1 MQKVAILYDVSQAV
15 LSTFDLDEVLSQILM
30 IAKDYF
36 RVENCAI
43 LLLDPTDQKLKV
55 RKEFGGNRIARDIAI
70 PLGKGIIG
78 SSAKR
83 KLPIY
88 VPDVSKDPR
97 YIKTFTETR
106 CELAIPLVVRDEVYG
121 VLDFQSVDLD
131 YFDKDTIDLLTLF
144 STQASIALANAR
156 LYSKEQR
163 QRAQLEAINA
173 IADQI
178 SKTNELG
185 DLLQKICSLIPEK
198 FPVDHAILILRE
210 GEPDEQR
217 LLMRAHAGR
226 LTPLFSSQY
235 ELPPGDGL
243 CRTAYHRGEVV
254 VDNHVRSSERYI
266 PGFKETCSELCLPLI
281 AFQETLGVLVLESAQ
296 LDAFQEQDIRV
307 LQSVADICAIGIRNA
322 MQLHQ
327 AKTMASTDGLTGI
340 YNRRGFE
347 TRILEE
353 IAGAQRNGL
362 GVSLLIIDIDHFKR
376 LNDEFGH
383 LLGDE
388 VLRQVAKIFTQQIRK
403 NDVVCRYGG
412 EEFAILLPETTT
424 ERAAA
429 VADKLR
435 RVVADFQFPGV
446 PRPVTISLGVADC
459 PTHAASRDDLVR
471 AADEAMYAAKQN
483 GRNRIETAQQTV
495 AKGVAR

>member
-43 LLLDPTDQKLKV
+43 LLLDPADQNLKV
-55 RKEFGGNRIARDIAI
+55 RKEFGGNRLDIEI
-70 PLGKGIIG
+70 PVGKGIIG
-78 SSAKR
+78 SAAKR

-88 VPDVSKDPR
+88 VSDVSKDPR
-97 YIKTFTETR
+97 YIKTFSKTKS
-106 CELAIPLVVRDEVYG
+106 ELAIPLMVRDEVYG
-121 VLDFQSVDLD
+121 VLDFQSGQLD
-131 YFDKDTIDLLTLF
+131 YFDTDTIDLLTLF

-163 QRAQLEAINA
+163 QRAHLEAINA

-178 SKTNELG
+178 SKTIDLNEL
-185 DLLQKICSLIPEK
+185 LEKICSLITGGK
-198 FPVDHAILILRE
+198 FSVDHAALMLRE
-210 GEPDEQR
+210 GELDEQR

-226 LTPLFSSQY
+226 LTPLKPGQW

-243 CRTAYHRGEVV
+243 CRTAFHRGEVV
-254 VDNHVRSSERYI
+254 VENDVARAQRYI
-266 PGFKETCSELCLPLI
+266 PGFKETRSELCLPLI
-281 AFQETLGVLVLESAQ
+281 ALEDTLGVLVLESEKA
-296 LDAFQEQDIRV
+296 DNFQPEDIRV

-322 MQLHQ
+322 LQLHQ

-347 TRILEE
+347 TRVIESLAAAE
-353 IAGAQRNGL
+353 RNGL
-362 GVSLLIIDIDHFKR
+362 GLALLMIDIDHFKK

-388 VLRQVAKIFTQQIRK
+388 VLRQVARAFTQHIRK
-403 NDVVCRYGG
+403 NDLVCRYGG
-412 EEFAILLPETTT
+412 EEFAILLPETHTD
-424 ERAAA
+424 RAAA
-429 VADKLR
+429 VAEKLR
-435 RVVADFQFPGV
+435 RVVQEFQFPGV
-446 PRPVTISLGVADC
+446 PRPVTISLGVADF
-459 PTHAASRDDLVR
+459 PNHAKNRDELVR
-471 AADEAMYAAKQN
+471 AADSALYVAKVN
-483 GRNRIETAQQTV
+483 GRNRIETAEQAV
-495 AKGVAR
+495 GKGTTT

>member
-43 LLLDPTDQKLKV
+43 LLLDPLDQKLKV
-55 RKEFGGNRIARDIAI
+55 RKEFGGDRLNIEIA
-70 PLGKGIIG
+70 LGKGVIG
-78 SSAKR
+78 SAAKR
-83 KLPIY
+83 KLPVY
-88 VPDVSKDPR
+88 VPDVSKDTR
-97 YIKTFTETR
+97 YIKTFAETR
-106 CELAIPLVVRDEVYG
+106 SELAIPLVVRDEVYG
-121 VLDFQSVDLD
+121 VLDFQSGQLD
-131 YFDKDTIDLLTLF
+131 YFDSDTVDLLTLF
-144 STQASIALANAR
+144 STQASIAVANAR

-178 SKTNELG
+178 SKTIELN
-185 DLLQKICSLIPEK
+185 DLLEKICSLIISK
-198 FPVDHAILILRE
+198 FPVDHAVLMLRD

-217 LLMRAHAGR
+217 LLMRAHAGQF
-226 LTPLFSSQY
+226 TPIMPGQW

-243 CRTAYHRGEVV
+243 CRTAFHRGEVV
-254 VDNHVRSSERYI
+254 VENDVSKAQRYI
-266 PGFKETCSELCLPLI
+266 PGFKETRSELCVPLL
-281 AFQETLGVLVLESAQ
+281 ALEETLGVLVLESAKINN
-296 LDAFQEQDIRV
+296 FQEEDIRV
-307 LQSVADICAIGIRNA
+307 LQSVAGICAVGIRTA

-347 TRILEE
+347 TRIIESLAAAE
-353 IAGAQRNGL
+353 RNGL
-362 GVSLLIIDIDHFKR
+362 GLALLMIDIDHFKK

-388 VLRQVAKIFTQQIRK
+388 VLRQVAKLFSQHIRK
-403 NDVVCRYGG
+403 NDLVCRYGG
-412 EEFAILLPETTT
+412 EEFAILLPETSTD
-424 ERAAA
+424 RAVG

-435 RVVADFQFPGV
+435 KVVQEHQFPGV
-446 PRPVTISLGVADC
+446 PRPVTISLGVADF
-459 PTHAASRDDLVR
+459 PSHSKNRDELVR
-471 AADEAMYAAKQN
+471 AADSALYVAKVN
-483 GRNRIETAQQTV
+483 GRNRIETAEQAV
-495 AKGVAR
+495 GKGTTT

>member
-43 LLLDPTDQKLKV
+43 LLLDPADQKLKV
-55 RKEFGGNRIARDIAI
+55 RKEFGGDRLNIEI
-70 PLGKGIIG
+70 PLGKGVIG
-78 SSAKR
+78 SAAKR

-97 YIKTFTETR
+97 YVKTFNQTR
-106 CELAIPLVVRDEVYG
+106 SELAIPLMVRDEVYG
-121 VLDFQSVDLD
+121 VLDFQSGLLD
-131 YFDKDTIDLLTLF
+131 YFDSDTIDLLTLF
-144 STQASIALANAR
+144 STQASIALANSR

-178 SKTNELG
+178 SKTIELN
-185 DLLQKICSLIPEK
+185 DLLEKICSLITGK
-198 FPVDHAILILRE
+198 FSVDHAVLMLRE
-210 GEPDEQR
+210 GDADEQR
-217 LLMRAHAGR
+217 LVMRAHAGR
-226 LTPLFSSQY
+226 LTPLMPGQW

-243 CRTAYHRGEVV
+243 CRTAFHRGEVV
-254 VDNHVRSSERYI
+254 VENDVLRAQRYI
-266 PGFKETCSELCLPLI
+266 SGFKETRSELCIPLV
-281 AFQETLGVLVLESAQ
+281 ALEETLGVLVLESEKT
-296 LDAFQEQDIRV
+296 DTFREEDIRV
-307 LQSVADICAIGIRNA
+307 LQSVAGICAVGIRNA

-347 TRILEE
+347 TRIIESLAAAE
-353 IAGAQRNGL
+353 RNGL
-362 GVSLLIIDIDHFKR
+362 GLALLMIDIDHFKK

-388 VLRQVAKIFTQQIRK
+388 VLRQVARLFTQHIRK
-403 NDVVCRYGG
+403 NDLVCRYGG
-412 EEFAILLPETTT
+412 EEFAILLPETHT
-424 ERAAA
+424 ERALA
-429 VADKLR
+429 VAEKLR
-435 RVVADFQFPGV
+435 RVVQEHQFPGV
-446 PRPVTISLGVADC
+446 PRPVTISLGVADF
-459 PTHAASRDDLVR
+459 PNHSRTRDELVR
-471 AADEAMYAAKQN
+471 AADSALYVAKVN
-483 GRNRIETAQQTV
+483 GRNRIETAEQ
-495 AKGVAR
+495 AIDKGTAT

>member
-43 LLLDPTDQKLKV
+43 LLLDTNDQKLKV
-55 RKEFGGNRIARDIAI
+55 RKEFGRARLEIEI
-70 PLGKGIIG
+70 PMGKGIIG
-78 SSAKR
+78 TAAKR

-88 VPDVSKDPR
+88 APDVSKDPR

-106 CELAIPLVVRDEVYG
+106 SELAIPLVVRDEVYG
-121 VLDFQSVDLD
+121 VLDFQSVQLD
-131 YFDKDTIDLLTLF
+131 YFDTDTIDLLTLF

-178 SKTNELG
+178 SKTSELD

-198 FPVDHAILILRE
+198 FPVDHAVLVMRDGAL
-210 GEPDEQR
+210 DEQR
-217 LLMRAHAGR
+217 LVMRAHAGR
-226 LTPLFSSQY
+226 LTSIFDTQW

-254 VDNHVRSSERYI
+254 VENNVRQSQRYI
-266 PGFKETCSELCLPLI
+266 PGFKETQSELCLPLI
-281 AFQETLGVLVLESAQ
+281 AFEEPLGVLVLDSAQ
-296 LDAFQEQDIRV
+296 PDNFRDEDVRV
-307 LQSVADICAIGIRNA
+307 LQSVADICAVGIRNA

-347 TRILEE
+347 TRIIETL
-353 IAGAQRNGL
+353 AAADRNGL
-362 GVSLLIIDIDHFKR
+362 GLSLLIIDIDHFKR

-388 VLRQVAKIFTQQIRK
+388 VLRQVAKVFTQQLRK

-412 EEFAILLPETTT
+412 AEFAILLPETMSD
-424 ERAAA
+424 RAHA
-429 VADKLR
+429 VAEKLR
-435 RVVADFQFPGV
+435 RVVAEYQFPGV
-446 PRPVTISLGVADC
+446 PRAVTISLGIADC
-459 PTHAASRDDLVR
+459 PTHAATRDELVR
-471 AADEAMYAAKQN
+471 AADEALYAAKQN
-483 GRNRIETAQQTV
+483 GRNRVEIAHQV
-495 AKGVAR
+495 VGKGATR

>member
-43 LLLDPTDQKLKV
+43 LLLDSTDQKLKV
-55 RKEFGGNRIARDIAI
+55 RKEFGGNRLNIEI
-70 PLGKGIIG
+70 PVGKGIIG

-88 VPDVSKDPR
+88 VPDVSKDAR

-106 CELAIPLVVRDEVYG
+106 SELAIPLMVRDEVYG
-121 VLDFQSVDLD
+121 VLDFQSGTLD
-131 YFDKDTIDLLTLF
+131 YFDSDTIDLLTLF
-144 STQASIALANAR
+144 STQASIALANSR

-178 SKTNELG
+178 SKTIELT
-185 DLLQKICSLIPEK
+185 DLLEKICSLITGK
-198 FPVDHAILILRE
+198 FSVDHAVLMLRD
-210 GEPDEQR
+210 GEADEQR
-217 LLMRAHAGR
+217 LVMRAHAGR
-226 LTPLFSSQY
+226 LTALMEGQW

-243 CRTAYHRGEVV
+243 CRTSYHRGEVV
-254 VDNHVRSSERYI
+254 VENDVAKAQRYI
-266 PGFKETCSELCLPLI
+266 PGFKETRSELCLPLI
-281 AFQETLGVLVLESAQ
+281 ALEETLGVLVLESAQ
-296 LDAFQEQDIRV
+296 IENFQEEDIRV
-307 LQSVADICAIGIRNA
+307 LQSVADICAIGVRNA

-347 TRILEE
+347 TRIIESLAAAE
-353 IAGAQRNGL
+353 RNGL
-362 GVSLLIIDIDHFKR
+362 GLALLMIDIDHFKK

-388 VLRQVAKIFTQQIRK
+388 VLRQVAKVFSQHIRK
-403 NDVVCRYGG
+403 NDLVCRYGG
-412 EEFAILLPETTT
+412 EEFAILLPETHT
-424 ERAAA
+424 ERAMG

-435 RVVADFQFPGV
+435 KVVQEHQFPGV
-446 PRPVTISLGVADC
+446 PRPVTISLGIADF
-459 PTHAASRDDLVR
+459 PNHAKGRDELVR
-471 AADEAMYAAKQN
+471 AADSALYVAKVN
-483 GRNRIETAQQTV
+483 GRNRIETAEQAV
-495 AKGVAR
+495 GKGTAT

>member
-15 LSTFDLDEVLSQILM
+15 LSTFDLDEVLSQILL

-43 LLLDPTDQKLKV
+43 LLLDHADQKLKV
-55 RKEFGGNRIARDIAI
+55 RKEFGGNRIALDIAI
-70 PLGKGIIG
+70 PVGKGIIG
-78 SSAKR
+78 NAAKR
-83 KLPIY
+83 KLPVY
-88 VPDVSKDPR
+88 APDVSKDSR

-106 CELAIPLVVRDEVYG
+106 SELAIPLVVRDEVYG
-121 VLDFQSVDLD
+121 VLDFQSGQLD
-131 YFDKDTIDLLTLF
+131 YFDTDTIDLLTLF

-156 LYSKEQR
+156 LYSKQQR

-178 SKTNELG
+178 SKTIELN
-185 DLLQKICSLIPEK
+185 DLLEKICSLITSK
-198 FPVDHAILILRE
+198 FSVDHAVLMLRE

-226 LTPLFSSQY
+226 LTALMHGQW

-243 CRTAYHRGEVV
+243 CRTAFHRGEVV
-254 VDNHVRSSERYI
+254 VENDVAKAQHYI
-266 PGFKETCSELCLPLI
+266 PGFKETRSELCLPLI
-281 AFQETLGVLVLESAQ
+281 ALEETLGVLVLDSVK
-296 LDAFQEQDIRV
+296 LDNFQEEEISV
-307 LQSVADICAIGIRNA
+307 LQSVAGICAIGIRNA

-347 TRILEE
+347 TRIIESL
-353 IAGAQRNGL
+353 GAAERNGL
-362 GVSLLIIDIDHFKR
+362 GLALLMIDIDHFKK

-388 VLRQVAKIFTQQIRK
+388 VLRQVAKIFSQHIRK
-403 NDVVCRYGG
+403 NDLVCRYGG
-412 EEFAILLPETTT
+412 EEFAILLPETQTD
-424 ERAAA
+424 RAMA

-435 RVVADFQFPGV
+435 RVVQDFQFPGV
-446 PRPVTISLGVADC
+446 PRPVTISLGVADF
-459 PTHAASRDDLVR
+459 PTHSTNRDELVR
-471 AADEAMYAAKQN
+471 AADSALYVAKVN
-483 GRNRIETAQQTV
+483 GRNRIETAELAI
-495 AKGVAR
+495 AKGTTT

>member
-55 RKEFGGNRIARDIAI
+55 RKEFGGDRLNCEI
-70 PLGKGIIG
+70 PVGKGIIG
-78 SSAKR
+78 SAAKR
-83 KLPIY
+83 RLPIY
-88 VPDVSKDPR
+88 APDVSKDPH
-97 YIKTFTETR
+97 YIKTFNTTR
-106 CELAIPLVVRDEVYG
+106 SELAIPLVVRDEVYG
-121 VLDFQSVDLD
+121 VLDFQSSQLD

-178 SKTNELG
+178 SKTIELN
-185 DLLQKICSLIPEK
+185 DLLEKICSLITGK
-198 FPVDHAILILRE
+198 FSVDHAVLMLRE

-217 LLMRAHAGR
+217 LLMRAHAGQ
-226 LTPLFSSQY
+226 LTALMTGQW

-243 CRTAYHRGEVV
+243 CRTAFHRGEVV
-254 VDNHVRSSERYI
+254 VENDVARAQRYV
-266 PGFKETCSELCLPLI
+266 PGFKETRSELCLPLI
-281 AFQETLGVLVLESAQ
+281 ALEETFGVLVLESAKP
-296 LDAFQEQDIRV
+296 DNFKEEDIRV
-307 LQSVADICAIGIRNA
+307 LRSVADICAVGIRNA

-347 TRILEE
+347 TRVIESL
-353 IAGAQRNGL
+353 GAAERNGL
-362 GVSLLIIDIDHFKR
+362 GLALLMIDIDNFKK

-388 VLRQVAKIFTQQIRK
+388 VLRQIAKVFTQHIRK
-403 NDVVCRYGG
+403 NDLVCRYGG
-412 EEFAILLPETTT
+412 EEFAILVPETHTD
-424 ERAAA
+424 RAMAIA
-429 VADKLR
+429 EKLR
-435 RVVADFQFPGV
+435 RVVQEFQFPGV
-446 PRPVTISLGVADC
+446 PRPVTISAGVADF
-459 PTHAASRDDLVR
+459 PTHAKNRDELVR
-471 AADEAMYAAKQN
+471 AADMALYGAKMN
-483 GRNRIETAQQTV
+483 GRNRIETAEQAV
-495 AKGVAR
+495 GKGTTT